1 MHDPDNSD
9 RAAWAENAVNV
20 FGLETYCGRNFTD
33 TVKEQPDVGD
43 DAYTMCQDLISDILH
58 LAHRHGWEAERML
71 RNAVGAFEEELAEE
85 AEAEEESEL

>member
-1 MHDPDNSD
+1 MDVDNKT

-20 FGLETYCGRNFTD
+20 FGEETYCGRTFTA
-33 TVKEQPDVGD
+33 TVKEQPDTGE

-58 LAHRHGWEAERML
+58 LAHEHGWEAERML

-85 AEAEEESEL
+85 SEQ